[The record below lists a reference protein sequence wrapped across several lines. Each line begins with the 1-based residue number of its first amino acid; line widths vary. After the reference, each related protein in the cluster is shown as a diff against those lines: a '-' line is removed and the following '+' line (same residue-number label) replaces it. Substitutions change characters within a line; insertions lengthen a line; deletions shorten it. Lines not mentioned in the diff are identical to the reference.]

1 MTTDVAVKT
10 SPALA
15 LKGGL
20 FTLTSVQIFKIDL
33 EAIGKALDDKIKQA
47 PNFFLNTPV
56 IIDLNSLEDTISDLS
71 SILALFTQKKL
82 IPIGIKTFNPE
93 LKNLAIQSGL
103 AIMPVEKS
111 RTAVLA
117 QSSKASNTKQKEL
130 DNAPATVAIP
140 QTVDTST
147 RTDSYSGRVVAT
159 PVRSGQQVYVP
170 SGDLVVLN
178 SVSQGAE
185 LLAEGNIHI
194 HGPLRGRALAGIN
207 GNEKTIIYCQSLEA
221 ELVSI
226 AGQYRIIED
235 LKETSLWKRPVCI
248 QLKDDRLHIDAI

>member
-1 MTTDVAVKT
+1 MTIDVAVKP

-20 FTLTSVQIFKIDL
+20 FTLTSVQIFNWDL
-33 EAIGKALDDKIKQA
+33 DAIGQALDDKIKQA
-47 PNFFLNTPV
+47 PNFFLHTP
-56 IIDLNSLEDTISDLS
+56 IIVDLNLLKEKVEDLS
-71 SILALFTQKKL
+71 PLMDVFRARKL
-82 IPIGIKTFNPE
+82 IPIGIRSINPE
-93 LKNLAIQSGL
+93 MKQIAIHSGL
-103 AIMPVEKS
+103 AIMPGEKS
-111 RTAVLA
+111 KSAAAKMA
-117 QSSKASNTKQKEL
+117 QAKVKSKEADNPDELIIPEKFAEASG
-130 DNAPATVAIP
+130 
-140 QTVDTST
+140 
-147 RTDSYSGRVVAT
+147 SGGYASKLITT

-170 SGDLVVLN
+170 NGDLVVLN

-207 GNEKTIIYCQSLEA
+207 GNTETIIYCKSLEA

-235 LKETSLWKRPVCI
+235 LKESSLWKRAVCI
-248 QLKDDRLHIDAI
+248 QLKENRLQIDAM